1 MASEA
6 ALRQHLT
13 EFKDHDLVRQRPGA
27 AGDLL
32 AVPMEPA
39 VLRQV
44 LQQMDAAAA

>member
-1 MASEA
+1 VSSEN

-13 EFKDHDLVRQRPGA
+13 EFRDHDLVRLRPA
-27 AGDLL
+27 AGGDLL
-32 AVPMEPA
+32 AVPMEPQ